1 MNRNIYFSYICPK
14 VYPLK
19 DYFYGRSS
27 RIMTLLWPLP
37 HFQYLV
43 SSQSSLNQ
51 LYSIFH
57 TPSNTTQIKPATMWQ
72 NISGMANTPTYRYI
86 QAHRLIVRNTTQQS
100 GNRCEAVPKRSVV
113 MAEQTLTDLTDATGF
128 ASGCANQIH
137 VRAMYHLEDNVLK
150 TVFFNI

>member
-27 RIMTLLWPLP
+27 RIMTLASFSISCFLTIVTQPTLQ
-37 HFQYLV
+37 HFSYTKQ
-43 SSQSSLNQ
+43 
-51 LYSIFH
+51 H
-57 TPSNTTQIKPATMWQ
+57 NTKKPATMWQ